1 MGVDEIAHQ
10 VPVVEELDD
19 PGGVLVDGDGPGVH
33 PQQSQE
39 TEGRRLLH
47 RRGGV
52 AVERG
57 GGGGGGG
64 GGGEVGRGG
73 GEGGEGEAV
82 AWSGIQYNLMIS
94 IYHNRLP
101 ILITIQS

>member
-1 MGVDEIAHQ
+1 MHLWVGVAEIAHQ

-39 TEGRRLLH
+39 TEGCRLLH

-57 GGGGGGG
+57 G
-64 GGGEVGRGG
+64 E
-73 GEGGEGEAV
+73 GEGRK
-82 AWSGIQYNLMIS
+82 SGIQLMIS

-101 ILITIQS
+101 ILITIQSVRLSKRTITW